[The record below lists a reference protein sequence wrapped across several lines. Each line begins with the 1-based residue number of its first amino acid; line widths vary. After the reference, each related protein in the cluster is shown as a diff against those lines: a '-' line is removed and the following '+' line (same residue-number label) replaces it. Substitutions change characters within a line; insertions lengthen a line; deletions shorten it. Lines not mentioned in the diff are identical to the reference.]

1 MNLPLCEVTEP
12 SQRVEWTDAANG
24 TFYSQSQRQEVGRN
38 PNALKIVGPKS
49 EYVTYAMIGGEKC
62 PRHESEKITALKDG
76 LDGHDRQRGVKKV
89 KPASERKDD
98 RNKEQ
103 QGEDRQKDFESENR
117 TDRKPQY
124 G

>member
-1 MNLPLCEVTEP
+1 LREVTEP

-49 EYVTYAMIGGEKC
+49 EYVTYAMIGGEKSA
-62 PRHESEKITALKDG
+62 RHESKKITALKDG
-76 LDGHDRQRGVKKV
+76 LNGHDRQRGVEIV